1 MNVLGIIFS
10 NIHDENVADLTRL
23 RTMASVPFGCRYRL
37 IDFALSN
44 MVNSGISRVGVITH
58 YNYQSLMDHIGSGK
72 DWDLARRSGGIQ
84 ILPPYITAFASSRPE
99 VYNTR
104 LEALMGIVS
113 YIQGAREEY
122 VILTD
127 CDVICNMD
135 FSAIIQRHIDT
146 GADCTIATKK
156 SYLVTKSGTSNNVE
170 LFYNENGDVTDIAEH
185 NSVEPAYCNV
195 NLNIY
200 VMNRKY
206 LEEIVLDSV
215 AHGYKSFTKDVL
227 ARRIGRDKIKAY
239 ECDGYFATVDSMAE
253 YFACSM
259 DLLNPGTRREL
270 FGIADRPIFTKV
282 RNSAPTQYSDTAV
295 TKNSLIAD
303 GCVIE
308 GTVENCILFRGVKIG
323 RGTTVKNS
331 ILMQD
336 TVIGENVYLNCVITD
351 KSAVV
356 RDGRVLSGHES
367 KPYFIEKNLTV

>member
-10 NIHDENVADLTRL
+10 NIHDENVSDLTRM
-23 RTMASVPFGCRYRL
+23 RTMASVPYGCRYRL

-44 MVNSGISRVGVITH
+44 MVNSDITRVGVITH

-99 VYNTR
+99 VYTTR
-104 LEALMGIVS
+104 LEALMGIIA
-113 YIQGAREEY
+113 YIQSAREEY
-122 VILTD
+122 VVLSD

-135 FSAIIQRHIDT
+135 FSAIVQQHIDT

-156 SYLVTKSGTSNNVE
+156 SYVVTKSGTSNTVE
-170 LFYNENGDVTDIAEH
+170 LFYDENGNITDIAEH
-185 NSVEPAYCNV
+185 NSVNPAYCNV

-206 LEEIVLDSV
+206 LEEIVLDSA

-239 ECDGYFATVDSMAE
+239 VCEGYYATVNSME
-253 YFACSM
+253 DFYACNM
-259 DLLNPGTRREL
+259 DLLNSSTRREL
-270 FGIADRPIFTKV
+270 FEVKNRPIYTKV
-282 RNSAPTQYSDTAV
+282 RNSAPSHYSESAV

-303 GCVIE
+303 GCTIE
-308 GTVENCILFRGVKIG
+308 GTVENSILFRGVKIG
-323 RGTTVKNS
+323 RGTTVRNA

-336 TVIGENVYLNCVITD
+336 TVVGNNVYLNCVITD

-367 KPYFIEKNLTV
+367 KPYFIEKNQTV

>member
-1 MNVLGIIFS
+1 MSVLGIIFS

-23 RTMASVPFGCRYRL
+23 RTMASVPYGCRYRL

-44 MVNSGISRVGVITH
+44 MVNSGITRVGVITH

-99 VYNTR
+99 VYTTR
-104 LEALMGIVS
+104 LEALMGIS
-113 YIQGAREEY
+113 AFIQSAKEEY
-122 VILTD
+122 VILSD

-135 FSAIIQRHIDT
+135 FSAIIKYHIES
-146 GADCTIATKK
+146 GADCTIATKQ
-156 SYLVTKSGTSNNVE
+156 SYLVSKTGTSNNVE

-185 NSVEPAYCNV
+185 NSQEPAFCNV
-195 NLNIY
+195 
-200 VMNRKY
+200 NRKY
-206 LEEIVLDSV
+206 LEEITLDAS

-239 ECDGYFATVDSMAE
+239 VCDGYFATVDSMAD
-253 YFACSM
+253 YFACNM

-270 FGIADRPIFTKV
+270 FGVADRPIFTKV
-282 RNSAPTQYSDTAV
+282 RNSAPTKYSETAV

-336 TVIGENVYLNCVITD
+336 TVVGDNVYLNCVITD